1 MALVFHQWNV
11 LPTLMVTFV
20 AILVV
25 QFHAF
30 IGTQKQ
36 TLYAYHDVTNIDEL
50 EAKHSA

>member
-11 LPTLMVTFV
+11 FPTLMVTFV
-20 AILVV
+20 AISVL
-25 QFHAF
+25 QFPAL
-30 IGTQKQ
+30 IGTQKH